1 MVAVR
6 VAAEV
11 SVESVPPIPKFGEV
25 SLRKNGFSSVGDKSP
40 NHFSTANGTGEA
52 ANPANRRHQVPRYSA
67 GKHFHGEALPVT
79 WTSPEFRT
87 LSLPIAPSIG
97 DIPVLGSNPAAA
109 AIQLRSVLFPDER
122 SCSNHRRFL
131 IQIELRRAATEGPSC
146 CSFSDLY
153 VTSATSSERNITLK
167 STAKIEN

>member
-52 ANPANRRHQVPRYSA
+52 ANPANRRHQVPRCST
-67 GKHFHGEALPVT
+67 GKHFHGEALPVNHAPDRIQNLGQAGDMPVFT
-79 WTSPEFRT
+79 RMELAGW
-87 LSLPIAPSIG
+87 APS
-97 DIPVLGSNPAAA
+97 
-109 AIQLRSVLFPDER
+109 
-122 SCSNHRRFL
+122 
-131 IQIELRRAATEGPSC
+131 
-146 CSFSDLY
+146 
-153 VTSATSSERNITLK
+153 
-167 STAKIEN
+167 